1 MLIKLV
7 FFPFFLLIPR
17 KSIDLQRMEGW
28 SEPLCVNRYLLSTT
42 ESEFIDPKLP
52 NVLQYNVLNVQSQ
65 VKVFGD
71 SHFGKN
77 EFIINTYQSTSDGM
91 YLIFAIVILESVE
104 VCKLHAET
112 NSKYDGIDFLCYQCL
127 DFLSKKKPFSYYFT
141 QDLKHPNFSILN
153 LVL

>member
-1 MLIKLV
+1 MILKKQKKKMTIFK
-7 FFPFFLLIPR
+7 
-17 KSIDLQRMEGW
+17 K
-28 SEPLCVNRYLLSTT
+28 N
-42 ESEFIDPKLP
+42 
-52 NVLQYNVLNVQSQ
+52 NVINVQSQ
-65 VKVFGD
+65 AKLFCLLTL
-71 SHFGKN
+71 GKN
-77 EFIINTYQSTSDGM
+77 EFIIDTYQSTSDGV